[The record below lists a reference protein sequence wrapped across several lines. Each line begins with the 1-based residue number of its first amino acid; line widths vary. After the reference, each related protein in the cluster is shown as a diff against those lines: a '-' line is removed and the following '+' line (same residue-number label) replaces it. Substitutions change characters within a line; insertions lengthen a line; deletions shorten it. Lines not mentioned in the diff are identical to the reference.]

1 MQHDWMVNEMTRL
14 LAALCAVLL
23 FSTSVASQD
32 VYKRE
37 PPYMSIFGLR
47 GYDTIEVEPGLYT
60 FRHGGF
66 RNIFIVTEDGVIA
79 TDPINATAA
88 AVMREEIAKVTDQ
101 PVKYVVYSHWHWD
114 HILGGQIFKDEG
126 ATFVSHANCVNHFTF
141 NPHDDVVMPD
151 ETFTGNHDIT
161 LGGTTLELL
170 YFGPNHSDC
179 NVVMRVKGSK
189 VLFVNDLVTPY
200 YTGFG
205 TMPDY
210 DPGGL
215 LNTLAEMDK
224 LGAER
229 LIGGHGV
236 PIAPAS
242 QIAEQH
248 AFLDTLLTGVKQA
261 LDNRTPRPDILTSID
276 LSDFDHLEGMEDQL
290 PRFVERILFYHT
302 MGW

>member
-1 MQHDWMVNEMTRL
+1 MRHLVQFI
-14 LAALCAVLL
+14 LAVTLCTAV
-23 FSTSVASQD
+23 TPASAQD
-32 VYKRE
+32 VYERK

-47 GYDTIEVEPGLYT
+47 GYKTIEVEPGLYT
-60 FRHGGF
+60 FRYGGF
-66 RNIFIVTEDGVIA
+66 RNIFVVTDDGVIA
-79 TDPINATAA
+79 TDPINPTAA
-88 AVMREEIAKVTDQ
+88 AVMREEIAKITNQ
-101 PVKYVVYSHWHWD
+101 PVKYLVYSHWHWD
-114 HILGGQIFKDEG
+114 HVLGGQIFKDDG
-126 ATFVSHANCVNHFTF
+126 ATFVSHEKCVDHFTF
-141 NPHDDVVMPD
+141 NPHADLVMPD
-151 ETFTGNHDIT
+151 ETFSSNHEIK

-215 LNTLAEMDK
+215 RDTLAEMGK

-242 QIAEQH
+242 QITEQY
-248 AFLDTLLTGVKQA
+248 AFLNTMLTGVKQA
-261 LDNRTPRPDILTSID
+261 LDARTPRSEILASID
-276 LSDFDHLEGMEDQL
+276 LSAYEHLEGMEDQL
-290 PRFVERILFYHT
+290 PRFMERILFYHT